1 MTILFSFNIFF
12 FIFYIIYTPS
22 EYMSLDILYYI
33 IYINIPYYKMNFSL
47 QRYDFELCCQTQF
60 NII

>member
-33 IYINIPYYKMNFSL
+33 IYINIPHYTRNFSL
-47 QRYDFELCCQTQF
+47 QRYDFEL
-60 NII
+60 

>member
-33 IYINIPYYKMNFSL
+33 IYINIPYYKRNFSL
-47 QRYDFELCCQTQF
+47 QRYNFELCCQTQF

>member
-33 IYINIPYYKMNFSL
+33 LYYIIYINIPYYKRNFSL
-47 QRYDFELCCQTQF
+47 QRYNFEL
-60 NII
+60 

>member
-12 FIFYIIYTPS
+12 FIFYIIYTPL

-33 IYINIPYYKMNFSL
+33 IYINIPYYKRNFSL

>member
-12 FIFYIIYTPS
+12 FIFYIIYTPL

-33 IYINIPYYKMNFSL
+33 IYINIPYYKRNFSL
-47 QRYDFELCCQTQF
+47 QRYDFEL
-60 NII
+60 

>member
-33 IYINIPYYKMNFSL
+33 IYINIPYYKRNFSL
-47 QRYDFELCCQTQF
+47 QRYDFELCCQIQF

>member
-33 IYINIPYYKMNFSL
+33 IYINIPYKRNFSL

>member
-22 EYMSLDILYYI
+22 ECMSLDILYYI
-33 IYINIPYYKMNFSL
+33 IYINIPYYKRNFSL
-47 QRYDFELCCQTQF
+47 QRYDFEL
-60 NII
+60 

>member
-33 IYINIPYYKMNFSL
+33 IYINIPYYKRNFSL
-47 QRYDFELCCQTQF
+47 QKYDFELCCQTQF

>member
-33 IYINIPYYKMNFSL
+33 IYINIPYYKRNFSL
-47 QRYDFELCCQTQF
+47 QRYDFDLCCQTQF

>member
-22 EYMSLDILYYI
+22 EYMSLDILYIYIIIYYI
-33 IYINIPYYKMNFSL
+33 IYYIIIPYYKRNFSL
-47 QRYDFELCCQTQF
+47 QRYDFEL
-60 NII
+60 

>member
-1 MTILFSFNIFF
+1 MTKLISFNNFF

-33 IYINIPYYKMNFSL
+33 IYINIPYYKRNFSL

>member
-33 IYINIPYYKMNFSL
+33 IYINIPYYKRNFSL

>member
-33 IYINIPYYKMNFSL
+33 IYINIPYYKRNFSL
-47 QRYDFELCCQTQF
+47 QMYDFELCCQTQF